1 MQVNRRAVIVSLVAA
16 ALIAGAV
23 GISVAANRDGSPAA
37 HTPPSPGRVVQPGA
51 PGQDSRT
58 LSPDELTRLSA
69 PPHSPADA
77 EFMRKMV
84 THHLQALELTALVAG
99 RSPSTDVPQL
109 AKRIEVSQKDE
120 IAQLQQWLVDRGEP
134 LPEPHANHVGHGG
147 LMPGMLD
154 ATDLTAL
161 AATNGPAFDKR
172 FLELMI
178 RHHEGA
184 ITMVGQLYR
193 DGGGV
198 ESAADRVA
206 REVNADQ
213 SIEVRRMR
221 DMLAARAG

>member
-1 MQVNRRAVIVSLVAA
+1 VIVSLVAV

-23 GISVAANRDGSPAA
+23 GISVAARRGDDTAA
-37 HTPPSPGRVVQPGA
+37 SATATPPSPGRVVQPGA

-58 LSPDELTRLSA
+58 LSPDELARLSA
-69 PPHSPADA
+69 PPHSAADA
-77 EFMRKMV
+77 EFMRKMI
-84 THHLQALELTALVAG
+84 THHSQALEMTALVAG
-99 RSPSTDVPQL
+99 RTPSQDIPQL
-109 AKRIEVSQKDE
+109 AKRIEVAQQEE
-120 IAQLQQWLVDRGEP
+120 IAQLRQWLTERGEP

-161 AATNGPAFDKR
+161 ATAKGPAFDKL
-172 FLELMI
+172 FLQLMI

-184 ITMVGQLYR
+184 ITMVQQLYR

-213 SIEVRRMR
+213 SIEVRRMT
-221 DMLAARAG
+221 DLLTARA

>member
-1 MQVNRRAVIVSLVAA
+1 MQVNRRAVVVSLVAA

-23 GISVAANRDGSPAA
+23 GISVAANRDEGAA
-37 HTPPSPGRVVQPGA
+37 TGAAPTPGRVVQPGA

-58 LSPDELTRLSA
+58 LSPDELARLSA
-69 PPHSPADA
+69 PPHAPADA
-77 EFMRKMV
+77 EFMRKMI

-99 RSPSTDVPQL
+99 RSPSTDIPQL

-120 IAQLQQWLVDRGEP
+120 IAQLQQWLVDRGEA

-154 ATDLTAL
+154 ATDLSAL
-161 AATNGPAFDKR
+161 AAASGPAFDKL

-213 SIEVRRMR
+213 SIEVRRMNE
-221 DMLAARAG
+221 MLTARAG

>member
-1 MQVNRRAVIVSLVAA
+1 MQSNRRVVLVSLVAA

-23 GISVAANRDGSPAA
+23 GISIAANRDDKPAA
-37 HTPPSPGRVVQPGA
+37 TATPPSPGRVVQPGA

-58 LSPDELTRLSA
+58 LSPDDLARLSA
-69 PPHSPADA
+69 PPHSAADA
-77 EFMRKMV
+77 EFMRKMI
-84 THHLQALELTALVAG
+84 THHSQALELTALVAG
-99 RSPSTDVPQL
+99 RSPSQDIPQL

-120 IAQLQQWLVDRGEP
+120 IAQLQQWLRDRGEA

-161 AATNGPAFDKR
+161 AAANGPAFDKL
-172 FLELMI
+172 FLQLMI

-184 ITMVGQLYR
+184 ITMVQQLYR

-213 SIEVRRMR
+213 SIEVRRMN
-221 DMLAARAG
+221 DMLAKRA

>member
-1 MQVNRRAVIVSLVAA
+1 MHVNRRVVVVSLVAA

-23 GISVAANRDGSPAA
+23 GISVAANGGQSSTSTA
-37 HTPPSPGRVVQPGA
+37 PSPGRVVQPGA

-58 LSPDELTRLSA
+58 LSPDELARLSA
-69 PPHSPADA
+69 PPHAPADA
-77 EFMRKMV
+77 EFMRKMI

-99 RSPSTDVPQL
+99 RSPSTDIPQL

-134 LPEPHANHVGHGG
+134 LPEPHANHVGHGD

-154 ATDLTAL
+154 ATDLSAL
-161 AATNGPAFDKR
+161 AAANGPAFDKL

-213 SIEVRRMR
+213 SIEVRRMN